1 MLQLS
6 AALAFLVASHL
17 VPSRDAVR
25 ARLVGALGRRA
36 YLAAYSLTSLL
47 ALWAVVAAY
56 RAADAGLVLWS
67 PAFAGRYV
75 ALALMPV
82 ALLLLVCRLTQR
94 PSAQPRGVYRITTT
108 PGSLSVLL
116 WSLVH
121 LLNVAAARTVLLFI
135 GMLAIAFGS
144 LLRNAARSEPRG
156 AMGAIPF
163 ARVASGRERVVPGE
177 IGLWRILLALGL
189 TVAILLLHPLA
200 IGVDPLAGL
209 T

>member
-17 VPSRDAVR
+17 VPSRDGVR
-25 ARLVGALGRRA
+25 ARLVGAMGRRA
-36 YLAAYSLTSLL
+36 YLAAYSVVSLL

-67 PAFAGRYV
+67 PAFEGRYV
-75 ALALMPV
+75 ALAAMPV

-94 PSAQPRGVYRITTT
+94 PSAEARGIYRITTT
-108 PGSLSVLL
+108 PGSLAVVL

-121 LLNVAAARTVLLFI
+121 LLNVAAFRTVLLFL
-135 GMLAIAFGS
+135 GMLAIALGS
-144 LLRNAARSEPRG
+144 LLRNASRSEPRG
-156 AMGAIPF
+156 AMGAVPF
-163 ARVASGRERVVPGE
+163 ARVISGRERLALGE
-177 IGLWRILLALGL
+177 IGAWRLLLALGL
-189 TVAILLLHPLA
+189 TAAILLLHPIV